1 MRLTVEKIKQSILHT
16 DEEVR
21 LTAVS
26 YFADSFSLDPT
37 AMPLVVQAVEKFG
50 RDSSFSILRK
60 GEHLVQSAP
69 TLEWLINQL
78 RQTYNI
84 DDIND
89 DNVRF
94 AIALVIL
101 AAPIDLLKS
110 RKAEIDGLA
119 NFSDSLRGFLD
130 QRLQMMTWGLE
141 QCWEALEVLGRN
153 TMKRGESTLC
163 ESRYASQIIESVP
176 NYLDEA
182 GDLVLALL
190 RKDCP
195 GKDSHLMTWLEPEV
209 VELAGK
215 MRLGAAVPIL
225 VRHLHSDDL
234 LLADA
239 AATALSRIGTDAVVE
254 TIAGDWREGSDDF
267 RGGAADVLEK
277 IHTDLSVGK
286 CLALLDEEEDMD
298 TALILGHALLSHFSF
313 DGIEPVRELVLEV
326 GDDLSSDHFDLRYH
340 LVAAT
345 TIMGAKFPEYE
356 DWYEEALET
365 NWGWEDY
372 EHAWLADAFQ
382 PDPVGPMPSEN
393 GHG

>member
-1 MRLTVEKIKQSILHT
+1 
-16 DEEVR
+16 
-21 LTAVS
+21 
-26 YFADSFSLDPT
+26 
-37 AMPLVVQAVEKFG
+37 MPIVIQAVEKY
-50 RDSSFSILRK
+50 RLRSSFSLLRK
-60 GEHLVQSAP
+60 SQQLVQSAP
-69 TLEWLINQL
+69 TLDWLINQL
-78 RQTYNI
+78 RRDYDTG
-84 DDIND
+84 DIED

-101 AAPIDLLKS
+101 DASVELLRNK
-110 RKAEIDGLA
+110 KVEIDALA
-119 NFSDSLRGFLD
+119 NFPDPLRGSLD
-130 QRLQMMTWGLE
+130 ERLRMMTWGLE
-141 QCWEALEVLGRN
+141 RRWEALEVLGRK
-153 TMKRGESTLC
+153 TMKRGESTLY
-163 ESRYASQIIESVP
+163 ESRYASRIVESLAQHP
-176 NYLDEA
+176 DEPS
-182 GDLVLALL
+182 DIVLALL

-195 GKDSHLMTWLEPEV
+195 GKDSHLISWLEPEII
-209 VELAGK
+209 ELAGQ

-225 VRHLHSDDL
+225 IGHLYSDDPV
-234 LLADA
+234 LADVA
-239 AATALSRIGTDAVVE
+239 TTALSRIGTDAVVE

-345 TIMGAKFPEYE
+345 TIMGAQFPEYE